1 MADFTKV
8 ATVDSLRD
16 GGLLGVNLEDRE
28 ICLARIGDEIF
39 AIDNLCS
46 HMHTWLDGG
55 DIFRDSLEVRCPLHN
70 SRFNLKTGAVTG
82 APAVEPLE
90 TFAVRIEGAD
100 ILIAP
105 KD

>member
-46 HMHTWLDGG
+46 HMHT
-55 DIFRDSLEVRCPLHN
+55 
-70 SRFNLKTGAVTG
+70 
-82 APAVEPLE
+82 
-90 TFAVRIEGAD
+90 
-100 ILIAP
+100 
-105 KD
+105 